1 MTSHTTQRSIELR
14 SARSDP
20 IEEVGHKA
28 HSLAVLSAEGFP
40 VPHGMI
46 LPGSWWHDV
55 SEDTLRSELSG
66 ILERLEIPLAVRSS
80 ALAEDTEERS
90 FAGLYE
96 TVLSVETLED
106 LVDAVRQVVA
116 SAGSERIE
124 AYGDGSAEIAV
135 LIQEMVPATAA
146 GVAFTA
152 DPITGDR
159 DVTVVSS
166 VSGLGDRLVSGE
178 ADPDEWEVRG
188 ETVTARRTPESSLT
202 ESEVREIASLAS
214 RAEHHFGHPQDI
226 EWAFDGDSLYLLQSR
241 PITGLPDVA
250 PIKPDLS
257 APDDDFWMLDGG
269 HYPSPMSPMGASF
282 YLPALE
288 AGASEAFHNWG
299 LLLDGIENTTVGWR
313 VYTKP
318 VPLGGKSGP
327 APPWWLMG
335 ILARVVPPIRRQ
347 VRKAREAF
355 ETGRPDDVIRRW
367 WEEWRPE
374 FKEEISRLQSI
385 DLAALDDGDLLQH
398 LDDVL
403 DFVTRGQRIHFELFP
418 PYMVATAELVR
429 FCESELG
436 WTKTRATELL
446 NGLSTM
452 SSEPARRLR
461 ELAHTARSR
470 PGTAAV
476 LTKDDVTLD
485 ELRSADEVFS
495 RSLDEYLKDFGV
507 RATAYDVLAPTVG
520 EQEHLILSA
529 IESEA
534 DYDPARVERD
544 QTEAR
549 EQALRE
555 AHETLAEDHPKRARF
570 EELVARIEQAYPVR
584 EDNIV
589 FTDNAPVGLVR
600 LTALEIGRRL
610 SDRNLIDEPGHVLF
624 LTIDEARE
632 SLRSGVARHDIV
644 RTRRGEREWSLRNP
658 PVPSFGEDPGP
669 PPDMRAMPEGVKRL
683 MDALGFFMEQ
693 DMSAEKGDGLSGTPA
708 SAGSYTGPARVILSE
723 EQFHEVAP
731 GDVLVC
737 PITTP
742 AWSVLFGRI
751 GGLITDTGGL
761 LSHSAIIAREHGIP
775 AVVGTGSAT
784 WKIQSGEEITVN
796 GTSGEIEIHD

>member
-1 MTSHTTQRSIELR
+1 MTSHTTQRFVDLS
-14 SARSDP
+14 SAHSEPVED
-20 IEEVGHKA
+20 IGHKA
-28 HSLAVLSAEGFP
+28 HSLAVLSAESFP
-40 VPHGMI
+40 VPDGVI
-46 LPGSWWHDV
+46 LPSSWFCDV
-55 SEDTLRSELSG
+55 SEDTLRSELSA
-66 ILERLEIPLAVRSS
+66 ILERLENPLAVRSS
-80 ALAEDTEERS
+80 ALAEDTDERS

-96 TVLSVETLED
+96 TVLSVETLDD
-106 LVDAVRQVVA
+106 LVDAVDRVAA
-116 SAGSERIE
+116 SAGSGRVET
-124 AYGDGSAEIAV
+124 YGDGSAEIAV

-152 DPITGDR
+152 DPVTGDR
-159 DVTVVSS
+159 EVTVVSS
-166 VSGLGDRLVSGE
+166 VTGLGDRLVSGE

-202 ESEVREIASLAS
+202 DSQVREVAALAS
-214 RAEHHFGHPQDI
+214 RAEHQFGHPQDI
-226 EWAFDGDSLYLLQSR
+226 EWAFDGDSLLLLQSR

-250 PIKPDLS
+250 PVEPDLS
-257 APDDDFWMLDGG
+257 PPDDDFWMLDGG

-282 YLPALE
+282 YLQALE
-288 AGASEAFHNWG
+288 AGASEAFHDWG

-347 VRKAREAF
+347 VRKAQEAF
-355 ETGRPDDVIRRW
+355 ETGRHDEVIRRW

-374 FKEEISRLQSI
+374 FKEEISRLQSV
-385 DLAALDDGDLLQH
+385 DLAGLDDDALLRH
-398 LDDVL
+398 LDETL
-403 DFVTRGQRIHFELFP
+403 DFVARGQRIHFELFP

-429 FCESELG
+429 FCETELG
-436 WTKTRATELL
+436 WTKAKATELL
-446 NGLSTM
+446 SGLSTM

-461 ELAHTARSR
+461 ELARTARSR
-470 PGTAAV
+470 PATAS
-476 LTKDDVTLD
+476 LLEKGEVTLD
-485 ELRSADEVFS
+485 ELRSADKEFA
-495 RSLDEYLKDFGV
+495 RLLDDYLRDFGA

-520 EQEHLILSA
+520 EQQHLILSEL
-529 IESEA
+529 ESGA
-534 DYDPARVERD
+534 DYDPESVERA
-544 QTEAR
+544 QTEVR

-555 AHETLAEDHPKRARF
+555 ARDELAGDRARLERF
-570 EELVARIEQAYPVR
+570 QELVDRIEQAYPVR

-589 FTDNAPVGLVR
+589 FTDNFPVGLVR
-600 LTALEIGRRL
+600 LTALEIGSRL
-610 SDRNLIDEPGHVLF
+610 ADRGLLHEPDHVLF

-632 SLRSGVARHDIV
+632 SLRSGAARHDIV
-644 RTRRGEREWSLRNP
+644 RTRRGEREWALRNP

-683 MDALGFFMEQ
+683 MEALGFFMEQ

-708 SAGSYTGPARVILSE
+708 SAGSHTGPARVILSE
-723 EQFHEVAP
+723 EQFHEVKP
-731 GDVLVC
+731 GEVLVC

-761 LSHSAIIAREHGIP
+761 LSHSAIVAREHAIP

-784 WKIQSGEEITVN
+784 TEIKNGQTVTVD
-796 GTSGEIEIHD
+796 GTTGHIEVHD

>member
-14 SARSDP
+14 SAASEL

-40 VPHGMI
+40 VPDGVI
-46 LPGSWWHDV
+46 LPSTWLHDA
-55 SEDTLRSELSG
+55 SDDTLRAELDE
-66 ILERLEIPLAVRSS
+66 ILNRLQPPLAVRSS
-80 ALAEDTEERS
+80 ALAEDTGDRS

-106 LVDAVRQVVA
+106 LVEAVRRVAA
-116 SAGSERIE
+116 SAASERVE
-124 AYGDGSAEIAV
+124 AYGDGSGQIAI
-135 LIQEMVPATAA
+135 LIQKMVPAVAA

-152 DPITGDR
+152 DPVTGAR

-178 ADPDEWEVRG
+178 TDPDEWEVRDDV
-188 ETVTARRTPESSLT
+188 VTARRTPESSLT
-202 ESEVREIASLAS
+202 DGQVLEVAALAS
-214 RAEHHFGHPQDI
+214 KAEHHFGHPQDI
-226 EWAFDGDSLYLLQSR
+226 EWAFDGDGLFLLQSR

-250 PIKPDLS
+250 PMKPDLS
-257 APDDDFWMLDGG
+257 PPDDDYWMLDGG

-288 AGASEAFHNWG
+288 AGASQAFHDWG

-355 ETGRPDDVIRRW
+355 ETGRHDEVIRRW

-385 DLAALDDGDLLQH
+385 DLASLDDGDLLRH

-403 DFVTRGQRIHFELFP
+403 DFVTRGQRVHFELFP

-436 WTKTRATELL
+436 WTKTKATELL

-461 ELAHTARSR
+461 ELAHIARSR
-470 PGTAAV
+470 PGTAAA
-476 LTKDDVTLD
+476 LTKDDITLH
-485 ELRSADEVFS
+485 ELRSADEEFA
-495 RSLDEYLKDFGV
+495 RSLDEYLKDLGV

-534 DYDPARVERD
+534 HYDPASVERA
-544 QTEAR
+544 QAETR

-555 AHETLAEDHPKRARF
+555 AREALVADHPKLERF
-570 EELVARIEQAYPVR
+570 EKLVARIEQAYPVR

-610 SDRNLIDEPGHVLF
+610 ADRGHLDEPEHVLF
-624 LTIDEARE
+624 LTIHEARE
-632 SLRSGVARHDIV
+632 SLRSGVARHEIV

-669 PPDMRAMPEGVKRL
+669 PPDMRAMPEDVRRL
-683 MDALGFFMEQ
+683 MEALGFFMEQ

-708 SAGSYTGPARVILSE
+708 SAGSYTGPARVIRSE
-723 EQFHEVAP
+723 EQFHEVRP
-731 GDVLVC
+731 GEVLVC

-761 LSHSAIIAREHGIP
+761 LSHSAIVAREHGIP

-784 WKIQSGEEITVN
+784 SEIQSGQEVTID
-796 GTSGEIEIHD
+796 GTSGGIEIHD

>member
-1 MTSHTTQRSIELR
+1 MTSHTTQRFVDLS
-14 SARSDP
+14 SAHSEPVED
-20 IEEVGHKA
+20 IGHKA
-28 HSLAVLSAEGFP
+28 HSLAVLSAESFP
-40 VPHGMI
+40 VPDGVI
-46 LPGSWWHDV
+46 LPSSWFCDV
-55 SEDTLRSELSG
+55 SEDTLRSELSA
-66 ILERLEIPLAVRSS
+66 ILERLENPLAVRSS
-80 ALAEDTEERS
+80 ALAEDTDERS

-96 TVLSVETLED
+96 TVLSVETLDD
-106 LVDAVRQVVA
+106 LVDAVDRVAA
-116 SAGSERIE
+116 SAGSGRVET
-124 AYGDGSAEIAV
+124 YGDGSAEIAV

-152 DPITGDR
+152 DPVTGDR
-159 DVTVVSS
+159 EVTVVSS
-166 VSGLGDRLVSGE
+166 VTGLGDRLVSGE

-202 ESEVREIASLAS
+202 DSQVREVAALAS
-214 RAEHHFGHPQDI
+214 RAEHQFGHPQDI
-226 EWAFDGDSLYLLQSR
+226 EWAFDGDSLLLLQSR

-250 PIKPDLS
+250 PVEPDLS
-257 APDDDFWMLDGG
+257 PPDDDFWMLDGG

-282 YLPALE
+282 YLQALE
-288 AGASEAFHNWG
+288 AGASEAFHDWG

-347 VRKAREAF
+347 VRKAQEAF
-355 ETGRPDDVIRRW
+355 ETGRHDEVIRRW

-374 FKEEISRLQSI
+374 FKEEISRLQSV
-385 DLAALDDGDLLQH
+385 DLAGLDDDALLRH
-398 LDDVL
+398 LDETL
-403 DFVTRGQRIHFELFP
+403 DFVARGQQIHFDLFP

-429 FCESELG
+429 FCETELG
-436 WTKTRATELL
+436 WTKAKATELL
-446 NGLSTM
+446 SGLSTM

-461 ELAHTARSR
+461 ELARTARSR
-470 PGTAAV
+470 PATAS
-476 LTKDDVTLD
+476 LLEKGEVTLD
-485 ELRSADEVFS
+485 ELRSADKEFA
-495 RSLDEYLKDFGV
+495 RLLDDYLRDFGA

-520 EQEHLILSA
+520 EQQHLILSEL
-529 IESEA
+529 ESGA
-534 DYDPARVERD
+534 DYDPESVERA
-544 QTEAR
+544 QTEVR

-555 AHETLAEDHPKRARF
+555 ARDELAGDRARLERF
-570 EELVARIEQAYPVR
+570 QELVDRIEQAYPVR

-589 FTDNAPVGLVR
+589 FTDNFPVGLVR
-600 LTALEIGRRL
+600 LTALEIGSRL
-610 SDRNLIDEPGHVLF
+610 ADRGLLHEPDHVLF

-632 SLRSGVARHDIV
+632 SLRSGAARHDIV
-644 RTRRGEREWSLRNP
+644 RTRRGEREWALRNP

-683 MDALGFFMEQ
+683 MEALGFFMEQ

-708 SAGSYTGPARVILSE
+708 SAGSHTGPARVILSE
-723 EQFHEVAP
+723 EQFHEVKP
-731 GDVLVC
+731 GEVLVC

-761 LSHSAIIAREHGIP
+761 LSHSAIVAREHAIP

-784 WKIQSGEEITVN
+784 TEIKNGQTVTVD
-796 GTSGEIEIHD
+796 GTTGHIEVHD